1 MLWQVAEII
10 PKELWGC
17 LCLEWTRGIIFDNI
31 DPPNQNHSTEIHL
44 FPCRD
49 LWPATEFNVTRLH
62 VSFGVPVSL
71 SFVDVLSAGPTCK
84 AGVKNPPSARN
95 NRLFLCLLLLFG
107 SWKDMGWGMCTRRI
121 SFGCLHFHLTDTCII
136 VNPCL
141 YQSFGF
147 YRKHPA
153 NWYLYIVK
161 RNLYLYKLL
170 NITITNVMPKVEL
183 RK

>member
-1 MLWQVAEII
+1 MLH
-10 PKELWGC
+10 
-17 LCLEWTRGIIFDNI
+17 I
-31 DPPNQNHSTEIHL
+31 DPPHQNHSTKIHL

-62 VSFGVPVSL
+62 IFRSSRESELCWRFKRWADLQSRGQKPSERQKQSPFPFAFCFCLGVERIWDEERAPDAFPLAACISTSQIRASSWIHVCINHSF
-71 SFVDVLSAGPTCK
+71 
-84 AGVKNPPSARN
+84 
-95 NRLFLCLLLLFG
+95 
-107 SWKDMGWGMCTRRI
+107 
-121 SFGCLHFHLTDTCII
+121 
-136 VNPCL
+136 
-141 YQSFGF
+141 F

-161 RNLYLYKLL
+161 RNLYKLP

>member
-10 PKELWGC
+10 PKESWGC

-31 DPPNQNHSTEIHL
+31 DSPNQNHSTEIHL

-95 NRLFLCLLLLFG
+95 NRLFLLPFA
-107 SWKDMGWGMCTRRI
+107 SVWKLKGYGMRNVHQTHFVWLPAFPPHRYVHHRESMSVSIFRI
-121 SFGCLHFHLTDTCII
+121 LQKSSC
-136 VNPCL
+136 
-141 YQSFGF
+141 
-147 YRKHPA
+147 
-153 NWYLYIVK
+153 
-161 RNLYLYKLL
+161 
-170 NITITNVMPKVEL
+170 
-183 RK
+183 

>member
-1 MLWQVAEII
+1 
-10 PKELWGC
+10 
-17 LCLEWTRGIIFDNI
+17 
-31 DPPNQNHSTEIHL
+31 
-44 FPCRD
+44 
-49 LWPATEFNVTRLH
+49 
-62 VSFGVPVSL
+62 
-71 SFVDVLSAGPTCK
+71 
-84 AGVKNPPSARN
+84 
-95 NRLFLCLLLLFG
+95 
-107 SWKDMGWGMCTRRI
+107 
-121 SFGCLHFHLTDTCII
+121 